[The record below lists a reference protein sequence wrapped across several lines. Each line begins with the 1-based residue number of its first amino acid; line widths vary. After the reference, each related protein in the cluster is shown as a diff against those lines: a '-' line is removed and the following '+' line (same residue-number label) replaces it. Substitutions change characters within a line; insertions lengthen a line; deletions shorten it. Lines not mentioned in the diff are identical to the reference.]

1 MENALYPEIDADCG
15 NVVSGEKRAVTEP
28 DKHASL
34 ANAAVS
40 QQHHL
45 ENIDLIVSMLAF
57 KFK

>member
-1 MENALYPEIDADCG
+1 MYPEIDADSG
-15 NVVSGEKRAVTEP
+15 NVISGEKRAVTKS

-45 ENIDLIVSMLAF
+45 EN
-57 KFK
+57 